1 MSQQNNP
8 FAKFVK
14 DPRTVPDPKTITIDR
29 LSKYHSLEMQKFD
42 LSMKNHRRSLIYLGG
57 CLGLM
62 LVGAYI
68 GNKGAK
74 EYVFGADN
82 TGGRFMDLKTQHDE
96 GHYAY
101 NREFQRMMVL
111 SETHVPDVSTH
122 NSQLLTDLGVELP
135 RYGNNN
141 VPKRAP
147 HEKYY

>member
-8 FAKFVK
+8 FAKFVR
-14 DPRTVPDPKTITIDR
+14 DPRTVPDPKTITIDK

-42 LSMKNHRRSLIYLGG
+42 LSMKNHRRSLLYIGG

-62 LVGAYI
+62 LVSTYYAE
-68 GNKGAK
+68 KAAK
-74 EYVFGADN
+74 YCLFGVDN
-82 TGGRFMDLKTQHDE
+82 TGGRFMDLKTEHDE

-111 SETHVPDVSTH
+111 SETHVPDVSTQ
-122 NSQLLTDLGVELP
+122 NTQLLTDLGVQLP
-135 RYGNNN
+135 RHGNNN
-141 VPKRAP
+141 VAKRAP